1 MHQMNELS
9 QEELYSNDVDGL
21 LQFLQHA
28 DSQFPSGS
36 FAFSAGLE
44 TLYSD
49 HRINTIE
56 EVASFVEGQLRFR
69 WASFDRVALVQTYRC
84 GNDSQKI
91 AVVDQIVELMSL
103 AEGLREG
110 SKKNGRAL
118 LSMHARLKTPL
129 VEDYQSMISSEKAF
143 GHIPVVQGMLWK
155 QIGLTELRAQ
165 AASAHG
171 VCSDLLGAAMRLGKI
186 GHIHAQQL
194 RTRMN
199 AVISELLTELIAS
212 EPIMHAYVPAAEIAV
227 MRHESSELRL
237 FAN

>member
-1 MHQMNELS
+1 MHQMYEIS
-9 QEELYSNDVDGL
+9 QEEMYGNDVEGL

-44 TLYSD
+44 TLFSD
-49 HRINTIE
+49 QRINSIQ

-69 WASFDRVALVQTYRC
+69 WASFDRAALVKTYRC

-91 AVVDQIVELMSL
+91 ADVDHVVELMNL

-129 VEDYQSMISSEKAF
+129 VEDYRSMISAEKAF
-143 GHIPVVQGMLWK
+143 GHIPVVQGMLWR

-186 GHIHAQQL
+186 GHIHAQQI
-194 RTRMN
+194 RTSMN
-199 AVISELLTELIAS
+199 IVISEILSERIDS
-212 EPIMHAYVPAAEIAV
+212 EPVMHAYVPAAEIAV
-227 MRHESSELRL
+227 MRHETSELRL